1 MNQAHVMLLL
11 CYCCFCKTA
20 QVLKMICRQG
30 FNVRETLNGSG
41 APTLDWIRIR
51 LQSVTEVDQNDCCQA
66 PAALVLFQCGF
77 GSTQEPFTCVKPS
90 LNVTPAK
97 HRKELSNND
106 M

>member
-1 MNQAHVMLLL
+1 MV
-11 CYCCFCKTA
+11 
-20 QVLKMICRQG
+20 QG
-30 FNVRETLNGSG
+30 LPRWTEPRLE
-41 APTLDWIRIR
+41 IR
-51 LQSVTEVDQNDCCQA
+51 LQSVTEVDQNDCYQA
-66 PAALVLFQCGF
+66 PAALVLFQCGV